1 MTVRN
6 RGTSS
11 PCRGR
16 LRSTN
21 TLSLGLL
28 HTAVPMTAELAE
40 VAAKVEGSI
49 AWDIMRKSS
58 GSFGGGT
65 DLARMRHPGEL
76 VDVGAEFGDEGEVK
90 SAKVVRTGRRL
101 MKGAVWY

>member
-1 MTVRN
+1 
-6 RGTSS
+6 
-11 PCRGR
+11 
-16 LRSTN
+16 
-21 TLSLGLL
+21 
-28 HTAVPMTAELAE
+28 MTAELAE

-101 MKGAVWY
+101 IQMKVAVWYSGRSRLKLGISHIRD